1 MKIKIMKKLFKKEF
15 LKSESGVAAV
25 EAVFVVPFICLL
37 YAGAQD
43 LTSFIAYN
51 KQMTDISDAV
61 SDSVAQY
68 KDTLLRSDVTDIQNI
83 INLIMLPAQVSS
95 VQVDVYDYYLNGA
108 AVTKRWSTISPGGT
122 NCLAPDTSKYSTL
135 MSPGNDVIVAVT
147 CMTYTPWVA
156 TLFGNNLLSAT
167 SYNLQ
172 HSVAAVPYQSKM
184 LNCYTTSSGSTP
196 CNEI

>member
-1 MKIKIMKKLFKKEF
+1 MKKLFKKEF
-15 LKSESGVAAV
+15 LKSESGSAAI
-25 EAVFVVPFICLL
+25 EAVFVVPFICVL

-43 LTSFIAYN
+43 LTSLIAYN

-68 KDTLLRSDVTDIQNI
+68 KDKVIRSDVTDIQNI

-95 VQVDVYDYYLNGA
+95 VQVDVYDYYLNGL
-108 AVTKRWSTISPGGT
+108 AVTKRWSTASPGGS

-135 MSPGNDVIVAVT
+135 MSPGNDVVVAVT

-156 TLFGNNLLSAT
+156 TLFGNNLLGAT
-167 SYNLQ
+167 SFNLSQ
-172 HSVAAVPYQSKM
+172 SVAAVPYQSKV
-184 LNCYTTSSGSTP
+184 LNCYTTSSGNTP